1 MLRRNT
7 IKGFTFRPIR
17 AYFVLINALG
27 MDLMPLDTT
36 TLVETLVAGGY
47 IAADATV
54 KEMTKDAYQAF
65 KRAVGVAFGRRAETA
80 ADRLEAEE
88 TRDAAKAELVEHIR
102 EVRDDEA
109 ADIMPSLQAF
119 LDAMRADQNA
129 RTKLEHARIGLDL
142 DVAGNVLLEDIQG
155 AREIGVK
162 AKAGQDFTLKGVR
175 MDPGGRSGN

>member
-1 MLRRNT
+1 MLLEHA
-7 IKGFTFRPIR
+7 IEGFTSRPIR
-17 AYFVLINALG
+17 AYFVLSDALG
-27 MDLMPLDTT
+27 MDSMPLDTT
-36 TLVETLVAGGY
+36 ILVETLVAGGY

-65 KRAVGVAFGRRAETA
+65 KRAVGVAFGKRAEKA

-88 TRDAAKAELVEHIR
+88 TRDAAKAELVEHIQV
-102 EVRDDEA
+102 VRDDEA

-129 RTKLEHARIGLDL
+129 RTRVEHARIGLDL